1 MKKTLMMVS
10 MFFVIL
16 SLVAMPISNSI
27 AEEINGEESTSY
39 LTFLSA
45 GDSFNID
52 IFTFGNDGTFV
63 MQRKEGTGT
72 YDYFTP
78 LFEAEWTSADG
89 NITYSFVGIAIM
101 RLVIIGWED
110 EPSCSAYADE
120 SDCAFFV
127 GIYNGILF

>member
-45 GDSFNID
+45 QTATIKF
-52 IFTFGNDGTFV
+52 
-63 MQRKEGTGT
+63 
-72 YDYFTP
+72 Y
-78 LFEAEWTSADG
+78 
-89 NITYSFVGIAIM
+89 
-101 RLVIIGWED
+101 
-110 EPSCSAYADE
+110 
-120 SDCAFFV
+120 
-127 GIYNGILF
+127 